1 MNINPIRVLTTS
13 DRKPP
18 LLPNTED
25 LHAEKDAEDGL
36 SDEAT
41 PSRSGKGGSN
51 SLGNGAPGV
60 GGLPGD
66 IVHHGQRT
74 TFYFPLVSCIVI
86 SVLLSLILWIINQF
100 RR

>member
-51 SLGNGAPGV
+51 NPVFLVTYFTDPGGTFERSGPSPSAIV
-60 GGLPGD
+60 G
-66 IVHHGQRT
+66 
-74 TFYFPLVSCIVI
+74 
-86 SVLLSLILWIINQF
+86 
-100 RR
+100 